1 MKYTFHIV
9 DVFSSTPFGGN
20 QLAVV
25 PDASSISTEG
35 MQKIAREFNF
45 GETTFVLPKKDPAN
59 TCRVRIFT
67 PRAELDFAGAPSVG
81 TACALVMK
89 QHVRLSD
96 PVQLILE
103 ENVGPVTVDVAQRNG
118 GFHGTLTLSG
128 KIEAPTGAPSPT
140 ELAAVLS
147 VEPAAVS
154 QVFFAGVGV
163 PLCFAQLNSN
173 EAVDRAVI
181 NRAAW
186 AATLSRAWSPHIF
199 FFAGN
204 LRDGGKLYARMW
216 GPALGVEE
224 DPATGSACAA
234 LVGAM
239 ASKHDFG
246 GTAYRLSIQQG
257 VLMGRRS
264 GIEAEARKSGGVV
277 TSVSVGGAT
286 AYTWVRVCRTRMTR
300 NKPCKY
306 VTITWAATSTTRAR
320 ASRTHVVP
328 RKMRASD
335 KTLTF
340 LATNPAESITVATDS
355 VELLHGWPELSQVLI
370 RPAAKPDR
378 EMFIPT

>member
-20 QLAVV
+20 QLAVL
-25 PDASSISTEG
+25 PDAVGISTEG

-45 GETTFVLPKKDPAN
+45 GETTFILPKNDPAN

-67 PRAELDFAGAPSVG
+67 PRVELDFAGHPSVG

-89 QHVRLSD
+89 QR
-96 PVQLILE
+96 VQPGNPIRLILE
-103 ENVGPVTVDVAQRNG
+103 ENVGPVIVDVAQRNG

-140 ELAAVLS
+140 GLAAVLS
-147 VEPAAVS
+147 IELAEVS

-163 PLCFAQLNSN
+163 PFCFAQLSSN
-173 EAVDRAVI
+173 EVVDRATM

-186 AATLSRAWSPHIF
+186 AATLSRAWSPHLF
-199 FFAGN
+199 FFAGD

-216 GPALGVEE
+216 APALGIEE
-224 DPATGSACAA
+224 DSATGAACAG

-239 ASKHDFG
+239 ASKPDFG
-246 GTAYRLSIQQG
+246 GMVYRLSIQQG

-264 GIEAEARKSGGVV
+264 EIEAEARKSRNVV

-286 AYTWVRVCRTRMTR
+286 AY
-300 NKPCKY
+300 
-306 VTITWAATSTTRAR
+306 I
-320 ASRTHVVP
+320 ASGEIEVP
-328 RKMRASD
+328 PSA
-335 KTLTF
+335 
-340 LATNPAESITVATDS
+340 
-355 VELLHGWPELSQVLI
+355 LLS
-370 RPAAKPDR
+370 
-378 EMFIPT
+378 

>member
-20 QLAVV
+20 QLAVL
-25 PDASSISTEG
+25 PDAAGISTEG

-67 PRAELDFAGAPSVG
+67 PRTELDFAGAPSVG

-96 PVQLILE
+96 PIRLILE
-103 ENVGPVTVDVAQRNG
+103 ENVSPVTVDVAQRNG

-128 KIEAPTGAPSPT
+128 KVEAPTGAPSPT

-163 PLCFAQLNSN
+163 PLCFAQLRSN
-173 EAVDRAVI
+173 EVVDRATI

-216 GPALGVEE
+216 APRWASKKI
-224 DPATGSACAA
+224 PRQAA
-234 LVGAM
+234 LVQPSSGQWHRSPILAGWPIAFRSSK
-239 ASKHDFG
+239 ASRWG
-246 GTAYRLSIQQG
+246 
-257 VLMGRRS
+257 
-264 GIEAEARKSGGVV
+264 AEAKPKRRRAS
-277 TSVSVGGAT
+277 AT
-286 AYTWVRVCRTRMTR
+286 AW
-300 NKPCKY
+300 
-306 VTITWAATSTTRAR
+306 
-320 ASRTHVVP
+320 
-328 RKMRASD
+328 
-335 KTLTF
+335 
-340 LATNPAESITVATDS
+340 
-355 VELLHGWPELSQVLI
+355 
-370 RPAAKPDR
+370 
-378 EMFIPT
+378 

>member
-20 QLAVV
+20 QLAVL
-25 PDASSISTEG
+25 PDAAGISAEG

-67 PRAELDFAGAPSVG
+67 PRKELDFAGHPSVG

-89 QHVRLSD
+89 QHVRSGD
-96 PVQLILE
+96 PIRLILE
-103 ENVGPVTVDVAQRNG
+103 ENIGPVTVDVAQRNG
-118 GFHGTLTLSG
+118 GFYGKLTLTE
-128 KIEAPTGAPSPT
+128 KIEAPSGAPSPT

-147 VEPAAVS
+147 VEPAEVS

-163 PLCFAQLNSN
+163 PICFAQLNSN
-173 EAVDRAVI
+173 EVVDRAAI

-186 AATLSRAWSPHIF
+186 SATLSRAWSPHLF
-199 FFAGN
+199 FFAGD
-204 LRDGGKLYARMW
+204 LRDGSKLYARMW
-216 GPALGVEE
+216 APALGIEE
-224 DPATGSACAA
+224 DNATGSACAA

-239 ASKHDFG
+239 ASKPDFG

-264 GIEAEARKSGGVV
+264 EIEAEARKSGNVV

-286 AYTWVRVCRTRMTR
+286 AY
-300 NKPCKY
+300 
-306 VTITWAATSTTRAR
+306 I
-320 ASRTHVVP
+320 ASGEIEVP
-328 RKMRASD
+328 PSALVSQ
-335 KTLTF
+335 
-340 LATNPAESITVATDS
+340 TV
-355 VELLHGWPELSQVLI
+355 
-370 RPAAKPDR
+370 
-378 EMFIPT
+378 